1 VQGDKTIKFTIS
13 KLTIAILGLVLIAL
27 FILHFVVLP
36 YVDGK
41 RNTVLVP
48 GPYTISD
55 KTRSFHNSAFVADL
69 HADTLLWCR
78 DLRQR
83 HSRGHVDLPRLQDG
97 GVDLQVFG
105 VVTKVPR
112 QRNYDETAGDTDSLP
127 LLFIAC
133 WRPPSTWFDPKARAI
148 AQANEMRSLVERS
161 SLSLVLRRGDLSI
174 DGLKGLLALEGMH
187 ALGGREEALLE
198 FHAAGFRMMG
208 LAHHFDNEIAG
219 SAHGKDKY
227 GLTELGRTLIPRME
241 ALGIT
246 IDLAHASPAAIED
259 TLGLATK
266 PVVVSHTG
274 VQGTCP
280 GQRNL
285 SDAQLRNIANNGGVI
300 GIGYWKAAVC
310 DTSLEGIVAAILYAV
325 NIAGVN
331 HVGLGSDFD
340 GNVTAPFDTTGLPLL
355 TGSLL
360 AAGLSEEDVGKIL
373 GGNVKRLLEA
383 NLPE

>member
-1 VQGDKTIKFTIS
+1 MRTST
-13 KLTIAILGLVLIAL
+13 KLSIGFLGLVLL
-27 FILHFVVLP
+27 TLCILHFGVLP
-36 YVDGK
+36 FLDGK
-41 RNTVLVP
+41 RNAVLVP
-48 GPYTISD
+48 GPYATSD
-55 KTRSFHNSAFVADL
+55 RLRRFHNNSFVADL
-69 HADTLLWCR
+69 HADPLLWGR
-78 DLRQR
+78 DLLKR
-83 HSRGHVDLPRLQDG
+83 HSRGHVDLPRLHDG

-112 QRNYDETAGDTDSLP
+112 SSNYDANSGDTDILP
-127 LLFIAC
+127 LLFLAS
-133 WRPPSTWFDPKARAI
+133 WRHSSTWFNLKERAL
-148 AQANEMRSLVERS
+148 AQADEMQHLAEHS
-161 SLSLVLRRGDLSI
+161 SFSLVLRRGDLSI

-187 ALGGREEALLE
+187 ALGGQEEAIIDL
-198 FHAAGFRMMG
+198 HSAGFRMMG

-227 GLTELGRTLIPRME
+227 GLTELGRSLIPRME

-259 TLGLATK
+259 TLSLATK
-266 PVVVSHTG
+266 PVVVSHGG

-285 SDAQLRNIANNGGVI
+285 SDAQLRNIAENGGVI

-310 DTSLEGIVAAILYAV
+310 DVSLEGIVSAILYAV
-325 NIAGVN
+325 NVAGVD

-340 GNVTAPFDTTGLPLL
+340 GNVAAPFDTTGLPLL

-360 AAGLSEEDVGKIL
+360 AAGLSEEDLGKIL

>member
-1 VQGDKTIKFTIS
+1 MF
-13 KLTIAILGLVLIAL
+13 
-27 FILHFVVLP
+27 
-36 YVDGK
+36 
-41 RNTVLVP
+41 VP
-48 GPYTISD
+48 GPYTTSD
-55 KTRSFHNSAFVADL
+55 KTRAFHNSAFVVDL
-69 HADTLLWCR
+69 HADALLWGR
-78 DLRQR
+78 DLRER
-83 HSRGHVDLPRLQDG
+83 HSRGHVDLPRLHDG
-97 GVDLQVFG
+97 GMDLQVFG

-112 QRNYDETAGDTDSLP
+112 SRNYDANSGDTDILP
-127 LLFIAC
+127 LLFLAS
-133 WRPPSTWFDPKARAI
+133 WRSPSTWFNLKERAL
-148 AQANEMRSLVERS
+148 AQADEMRHLAEQS
-161 SLSLVLRRGDLSI
+161 SFSLVLRRGDLSI

-187 ALGGREEALLE
+187 ALGGREEALIEL
-198 FHAAGFRMMG
+198 HSAGFRMMG

-227 GLTELGRTLIPRME
+227 GLTELGRSLIPRME

-259 TLGLATK
+259 TLSLATK
-266 PVVVSHTG
+266 PVVVSHGG

-285 SDAQLRNIANNGGVI
+285 SDAQLRNIAENGGVI

-325 NIAGVN
+325 NVAGVD

-340 GNVTAPFDTTGLPLL
+340 GNVAAPFDTTGLPLL

-360 AAGLSEEDVGKIL
+360 AAGLSEEDLEKIL